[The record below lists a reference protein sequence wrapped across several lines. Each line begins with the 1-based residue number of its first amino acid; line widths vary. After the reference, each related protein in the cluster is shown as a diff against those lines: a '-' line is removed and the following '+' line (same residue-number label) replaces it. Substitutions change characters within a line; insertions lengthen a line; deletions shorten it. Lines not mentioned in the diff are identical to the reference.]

1 MDNARAMASNDF
13 DVEHFERRL
22 HTLKDSQESIQG
34 LSAWCLDRRQHH
46 KKIVA
51 TWLQVLK
58 KGKCHRHRLIPIDV
72 EHKLLSQ
79 VSSFTDCLLA
89 NSAPCTS
96 AHLVRTRLVHG

>member
-58 KGKCHRHRLIPIDV
+58 KGKFIERKVI
-72 EHKLLSQ
+72 
-79 VSSFTDCLLA
+79 
-89 NSAPCTS
+89 
-96 AHLVRTRLVHG
+96 G